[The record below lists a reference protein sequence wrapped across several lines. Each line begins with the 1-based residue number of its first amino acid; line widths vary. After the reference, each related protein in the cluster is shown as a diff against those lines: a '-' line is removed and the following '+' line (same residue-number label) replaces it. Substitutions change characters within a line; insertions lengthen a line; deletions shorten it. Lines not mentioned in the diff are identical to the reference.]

1 MRGNQRRFS
10 AVAVFAL
17 VVTFSFSAPTIA
29 RAFTTNLNTG
39 ESINLATLIDN
50 AWSVEIGDKI
60 FGDFSFVYQELGAP
74 DIALAAS
81 NVNVKAL
88 GGLIGFGLEFQQP
101 LIAVNNKT
109 KQITFQYTAMVDTN
123 YSNLISAIRLAI
135 TGSKGGAG
143 SGNVN
148 EDVFNDNF
156 GGTLVGHLT
165 NNLGGVISSVTN
177 ITPAVTKLWIEK
189 DVYVSGNN
197 GGPTSFASI
206 SIIDQ
211 RFEQIPEPSTMLL
224 VGLGLLGAVALKRKS

>member
-1 MRGNQRRFS
+1 MRGNQKLFS
-10 AVAVFAL
+10 TVSVSAL
-17 VVTFSFSAPTIA
+17 VVMLVFLAPTST

-50 AWSVEIGDKI
+50 SWSVEVGDKV

-81 NVNVKAL
+81 NVNIKAL

-109 KQITFQYTAMVDTN
+109 KLINFQYTAMVDTN
-123 YSNLISAIRLAI
+123 YVNLISGIRLAI

-143 SGNVN
+143 SGNVV
-148 EDVFNDNF
+148 EDVFNDSF

-165 NNLGGVISSVTN
+165 NNLGGVISSATN
-177 ITPAVTKLWIEK
+177 ISPAVVKLWVEK

-197 GGPTSFASI
+197 GGATSFATI

-211 RFEQIPEPSTMLL
+211 RFEQIPEPSTMFL
-224 VGLGLLGAVALKRKS
+224 VGLGLLGAVVLKRKS